1 MPSALLH
8 VIFESRGAFAAY
20 PTLLVQLYVFFN
32 VIELPVDSLNLLL
45 PLTGVNFALY
55 NLVIDLLFIFS
66 LLIVIV
72 FASVRIEK
80 VDLGLLGSS
89 MLHPILLRNEGP

>member
-8 VIFESRGAFAAY
+8 VIFESRGALATY
-20 PTLLVQLYVFFN
+20 PTLLIQLYVFFN
-32 VIELPVDSLNLLL
+32 VIELPVDSLDLLL
-45 PLTGVNFALY
+45 PLAGVYFALDD
-55 NLVIDLLFIFS
+55 LVVYLLFVFG
-66 LLIVIV
+66 LFIVIV

-89 MLHPILLRNEGP
+89 MLHPILFRDECP